1 MQDPQL
7 QGSDKVG
14 ELRQRVRGIIL
25 ETFDFEEMSRV
36 TLRGHWDRLTALQQT
51 EFVILLGNPFECSYN
66 HLVLRFLPKRETTY
80 GTKSIEQ
87 DRAVVQ
93 TTLIVHKTDE

>member
-36 TLRGHWDRLTALQQT
+36 ALGG
-51 EFVILLGNPFECSYN
+51 I
-66 HLVLRFLPKRETTY
+66 
-80 GTKSIEQ
+80 GTG
-87 DRAVVQ
+87 
-93 TTLIVHKTDE
+93 